1 MKIKLLGMLMTI
13 AVLLSAGAS
22 VFAEQSTPDEFLRVL
37 NQAQEKSRASEWSAA
52 VPLWERV
59 VKLNPQVAGF
69 WYALGTAQRNAGD
82 FRKAIPSLERSF
94 ELGAGRLSTVA
105 LDIAR
110 SYAGLKEKESTLKW
124 IERSLELGYRVR
136 ENLRN
141 EAAFAFLRDDAKFKT
156 LTGDVDTNRMSRTE
170 GWRYD
175 LSRLE
180 TEIRRMHYRPFRKI
194 SQAQFESESQRLRN
208 EAPNLTDNQIAVGI
222 MRLMTM
228 IGDGHTGLFPDL
240 ITAWNGVPM
249 QFDLFQEG
257 LFVTTADPKY
267 ADIV

>member
-1 MKIKLLGMLMTI
+1 MKNKLLSILMTI
-13 AVLLSAGAS
+13 AVLLSADTRLFGG
-22 VFAEQSTPDEFLRVL
+22 QSSPDEFLRVL
-37 NQAQEKSRASEWSAA
+37 NQAQERSRASEWVAA

-59 VKLNPQVAGF
+59 VTLNPQVAGF
-69 WYALGTAQRNAGD
+69 WYALGTAQRNGGD
-82 FRKAIPSLERSF
+82 FRKAIPSLEKSL

-110 SYAGLKEKESTLKW
+110 SYAGLKEKEPTLRW
-124 IERSLELGYRVR
+124 VERSLELGYRVR

-156 LTGDVDTNRMSRTE
+156 LAGDIDTSRMSRTE

-180 TEIRRMHYRPFRKI
+180 TEIKRMHYRPYGKI
-194 SQAQFESESQRLRN
+194 SQAQLESEAQRLRS
-208 EAPNLTDNQIAVGI
+208 EVPNLTDNQIAVGI
-222 MRLMTM
+222 MRLMAK

-249 QFDLFQEG
+249 QFGLFEEG
-257 LFVTTADPKY
+257 LFITTADPKY
-267 ADIV
+267 AD